1 MNFNV
6 SSTEARIISK
16 IAQRACEVFPEGD
29 QMTFEM
35 DLTVTH
41 ANGCPLKLEE
51 LLVADEFNFRHDVAG
66 IYNHLDRKTGK
77 LKDCFSPRY
86 SAHDPH

>member
-6 SSTEARIISK
+6 SNTEARIISK
-16 IAQRACEVFPEGD
+16 IAQRACECFPEGD
-29 QMTFEM
+29 RMTFEM
-35 DLTVTH
+35 DLTAVH

-66 IYNHLDRKTGK
+66 IYNCLDRKSGK
-77 LKDCFSPRY
+77 LKNCFSPRY
-86 SAHDPH
+86 SA

>member
-16 IAQRACEVFPEGD
+16 IAQRSCECFPEGD
-29 QMTFEM
+29 RMTFEM
-35 DLTVTH
+35 DLTAVH
-41 ANGCPLKLEE
+41 ANGCQLRLEE
-51 LLVADEFNFRHDVAG
+51 LLTADDFNFRHDVAG